1 MNMITNPSRTVQL
14 TPYIT
19 LEGRAREAIQF
30 YEEAIGA
37 KVISMI
43 TYGEMP
49 EMPNTF
55 TDELKRLV
63 AHARL
68 KVGDAEIMLSDT
80 PGGSPLGDGK
90 RVTICITT
98 NHVEHSRA
106 IFEAL
111 RQDGQI
117 NVPFQEESFSP
128 GFGDV
133 TDKFGVTFQV
143 YTETR

>member
-1 MNMITNPSRTVQL
+1 MAANQARTVRL

-37 KVISMI
+37 EVITMI

-49 EMPNTF
+49 EMPSTF
-55 TDELKRLV
+55 TEELKRLV

-143 YTETR
+143 YTETL